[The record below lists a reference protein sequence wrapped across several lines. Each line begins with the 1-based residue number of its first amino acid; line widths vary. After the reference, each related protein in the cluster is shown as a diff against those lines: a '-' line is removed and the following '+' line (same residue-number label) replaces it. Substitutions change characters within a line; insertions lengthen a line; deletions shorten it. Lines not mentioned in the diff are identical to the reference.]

1 MVRQS
6 FLGGFDPFARES
18 ELGPR
23 VIAIHAG
30 VPCSIKCDS
39 GDPVHRWMT
48 SQKFGELVQTR
59 KQAFREEGGPGVPV
73 STSLLANY
81 FGTQAE
87 AAAALE
93 DAATRV
99 WLAHMSS
106 QSSTR
111 VSKNEQVM
119 FHADLVIFK
128 KMMDRGEIVTLAGAH
143 RQNDFWRE
151 AQAKAQ

>member
-1 MVRQS
+1 
-6 FLGGFDPFARES
+6 
-18 ELGPR
+18 
-23 VIAIHAG
+23 
-30 VPCSIKCDS
+30 
-39 GDPVHRWMT
+39 
-48 SQKFGELVQTR
+48 
-59 KQAFREEGGPGVPV
+59 V

-143 RQNDFWRE
+143 RQNDFWSE

>member
-1 MVRQS
+1 
-6 FLGGFDPFARES
+6 
-18 ELGPR
+18 
-23 VIAIHAG
+23 
-30 VPCSIKCDS
+30 
-39 GDPVHRWMT
+39 MT

-81 FGTQAE
+81 FGAQAE

-111 VSKNEQVM
+111 GSKNEQVM
-119 FHADLVIFK
+119 FHARDLVIFK
-128 KMMDRGEIVTLAGAH
+128 NMMDRGEIVTLARAH